1 MSSKNNKRIAWMR
14 HNSPTLESYIEKR
27 LNKINN
33 NETKPK
39 QDEKRTNTHTFS
51 LIYYVRL

>member
-1 MSSKNNKRIAWMR
+1 MSSTNNKRIAWMR

-39 QDEKRTNTHTFS
+39 QDEKRTK
-51 LIYYVRL
+51 

>member
-1 MSSKNNKRIAWMR
+1 MSNSNNRRIAWMYS
-14 HNSPTLESYIEKR
+14 NSPTLESYIEKR

-39 QDEKRTNTHTFS
+39 QDEQRTK
-51 LIYYVRL
+51 

>member
-1 MSSKNNKRIAWMR
+1 MNTKYIKKLSWSY
-14 HNSPTLESYIEKR
+14 HNSPTLGSYIEKR

-39 QDEKRTNTHTFS
+39 QDEKRTK
-51 LIYYVRL
+51 